1 MCVCVHLKVDV
12 LPAGTVVLQG
22 FTSIFPSAKLI
33 TKCSKIREFLGMPGG
48 AQSVICINDG
58 QNVVGS
64 CSVTN
69 KSVADKSIL
78 VWDFASVKTRWQG
91 YCGMTSARVQWCP
104 TKSTWKLTRA
114 LRWKSIPTQNIFWRN
129 PTEII
134 LQRFRL
140 RSHSS
145 SINWR

>member
-78 VWDFASVKTRWQG
+78 VWDFASVKTR
-91 YCGMTSARVQWCP
+91 
-104 TKSTWKLTRA
+104 
-114 LRWKSIPTQNIFWRN
+114 
-129 PTEII
+129 
-134 LQRFRL
+134 
-140 RSHSS
+140 
-145 SINWR
+145 